1 MLGMYRFL
9 LAAIVI
15 GSAPLCANASI
26 RITEIMY
33 DLPGADTG
41 REWIKIHND
50 GGESVSIADW
60 KFNDGAN
67 HVLNEP
73 PKNGGTG
80 SLLISSNGYAIL
92 AADAPQ
98 CIAEHAVSIPVIDT
112 AMSLGQQNDRTYII
126 SLVRSDGSIE
136 DSVSYTTA
144 LGANGDGKSLQLING
159 VWQAASTTI
168 DTASAQISSD
178 AAAPV
183 SSTESASTMSGSDSG
198 WKIDTNTISA
208 FAGKD
213 REVIVGADTVFSGQ
227 AVGTA
232 GEPLLNARFI
242 WSFGD
247 GGQAEGVSALHAFTY
262 PGVYR
267 VALDV
272 SSGKYAA
279 AHQIKVTAV
288 PADIS
293 ISRVVSGT
301 DSFIE
306 LHNKTSRELDLSWW
320 RLKSGGDYFTLPTH
334 TFLLPNAKV
343 AFPFR
348 ITRLPIL
355 DTADVALLY
364 PNGTAAV
371 VYTGNEGRAT
381 FLSHSAD
388 DTPSIQTS
396 AASLS
401 KAVFAAS
408 NKGALPYT
416 GASAS
421 DRVERRDGSLAAAA
435 TLSLVQE
442 LPKAS
447 PRSSKVWIWG
457 TLGIVLLAAGG
468 VFASGKSKKEADE
481 LTADDIE
488 IVE

>member
-1 MLGMYRFL
+1 MYRFL
-9 LAAIVI
+9 LAAILI
-15 GSAPLCANASI
+15 GGAPLCANASI

-50 GGESVSIADW
+50 GSEAVSIADW

-80 SLLISSNGYAIL
+80 SLLVPSNGYAIF
-92 AADAPQ
+92 AADALQ
-98 CIAEHAVSIPVIDT
+98 FIAEHTVSISVIDT
-112 AMSLGQQNDRTYII
+112 AMSLGQQNDRTYAV

-136 DSVSYTTA
+136 DTASYTTA

-159 VWQAASTTI
+159 VWQAASTTVDI
-168 DTASAQISSD
+168 SSAQINSD
-178 AAAPV
+178 AASPTP
-183 SSTESASTMSGSDSG
+183 STESASAISDSGSG

-227 AVGTA
+227 AIGTA
-232 GEPLLNARFI
+232 GEPLEDARFI

-247 GGQAEGVSALHAFTY
+247 GGQSEGASALHAFNY
-262 PGVYR
+262 PGAYR

-279 AHQIKVTAV
+279 THHIKVTAV

-293 ISRVVSGT
+293 ISLVVSGA

-306 LHNKTSRELDLSWW
+306 LYNKTFRELDLSWW
-320 RLKSGGDYFTLPTH
+320 RLKSGGTYFTLPTH

-348 ITRLPIL
+348 ITKLPIL
-355 DTADVALLY
+355 NVADVALLY
-364 PNGTAAV
+364 PNGTVAV
-371 VYTGNEGRAT
+371 VYTKDEEAISILPSVVSKLGLKITSPAT
-381 FLSHSAD
+381 QNIKYTAPDKAFLTEKKEID
-388 DTPSIQTS
+388 ERQ
-396 AASLS
+396 
-401 KAVFAAS
+401 
-408 NKGALPYT
+408 N
-416 GASAS
+416 GASFVA
-421 DRVERRDGSLAAAA
+421 VA
-435 TLSLVQE
+435 TLPLVQE

-447 PRSSKVWIWG
+447 ARSSKMWIWG
-457 TLGIVLLAAGG
+457 MLGIVLLAAGG
-468 VFASGKSKKEADE
+468 VFASGKGKKEADE